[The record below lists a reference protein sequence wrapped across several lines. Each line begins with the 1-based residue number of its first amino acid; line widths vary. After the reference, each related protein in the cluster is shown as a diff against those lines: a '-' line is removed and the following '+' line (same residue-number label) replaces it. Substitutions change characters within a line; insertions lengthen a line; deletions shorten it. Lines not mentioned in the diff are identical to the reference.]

1 MNFLYHVILFIYLFC
16 NAVLLMLK
24 SFRFSTYKVVVFA
37 LTFKR
42 YVAGYSVFCVNRI
55 LIFFNYFNSDKKP
68 VVILFLFFI
77 ESSFSDAFKIF
88 LLSLILRNLIIIYL
102 NVVFFWFLILKC
114 VSFHQFEKQWLS
126 FFSILHFHFPWE
138 FQSHICLVSWC
149 YLKVYWGPV
158 FCCCLVWV
166 VFSAPSIWLLPCI
179 S

>member
-55 LIFFNYFNSDKKP
+55 LIFFNYFNDKKP

-114 VSFHQFEKQWLS
+114 VSFHQFEKQ
-126 FFSILHFHFPWE
+126 
-138 FQSHICLVSWC
+138 
-149 YLKVYWGPV
+149 
-158 FCCCLVWV
+158 
-166 VFSAPSIWLLPCI
+166 
-179 S
+179 